1 MYVYDLYM
9 KSGIIFRNILTPLDL
24 DMKYIQI
31 SDKEYDKSF
40 VTFFM
45 NDTKKINIDI
55 LRIEAYKLISN
66 DKEIKK
72 DV

>member
-40 VTFFM
+40 VIFFL
-45 NDTKKINIDI
+45 NDNKKINIDI